1 MGSIVLVVIVD
12 DIVISED
19 DLHGIT
25 ALKHYLKHYL
35 SNHFHMKN
43 PGHLRYSFRIE
54 VARSPQA

>member
-1 MGSIVLVVIVD
+1 MGSIVLVVIMD
-12 DIVISED
+12 DIVIFED

-25 ALKHYLKHYL
+25 ALKHYL
-35 SNHFHMKN
+35 SNHFHMKD